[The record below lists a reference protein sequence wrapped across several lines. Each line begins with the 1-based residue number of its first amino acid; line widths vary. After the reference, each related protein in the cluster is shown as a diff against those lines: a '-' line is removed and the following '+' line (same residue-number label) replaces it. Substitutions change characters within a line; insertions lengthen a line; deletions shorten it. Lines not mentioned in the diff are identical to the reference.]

1 MAEAVRRAPEAPD
14 ARAAPDVRPV
24 PKAATFGE
32 VFADREFRAIWL
44 AELASIAGD
53 QFARV
58 ALTVL
63 VFQRTGS
70 PFLTALTY
78 AATYLPWLIGGLVL
92 SDVADRYPRREVMI
106 AADLGRM
113 VLVAAMAVPGV
124 PLWSTIVLLFA
135 VTTLNAPFQGARS
148 ALRAAILPGDR
159 YALGLAVSQITRQA
173 GMVGGFVAG
182 GVIVANVG
190 VREALLADVA
200 TFACSALLLT
210 RVRRRPA
217 PATARRSRLAEIT
230 AGVGLV
236 FGDPRLRPLMLLAWL
251 GAFYTLPEALAVPYA
266 AHLHHAAVA
275 AGLIFAAGPL
285 GSAIGMAA
293 FSRGVSPADRVRW
306 MGPLAVVA
314 CLVPAACLAGPG
326 LAVSLAIFAVSG
338 LAAAYQVAANATFV
352 TACPDARRGQAYG
365 LANAGLMIGQGVIYV
380 VAGAAATLAAPAV
393 VIAVGGLVG
402 TSAAVWLALSWR
414 REASAAAAPR

>member
-1 MAEAVRRAPEAPD
+1 
-14 ARAAPDVRPV
+14 VRPV
-24 PKAATFGE
+24 AKAATFRE

-63 VFQRTGS
+63 VYQRTGS
-70 PFLTALTY
+70 PLLTALTY

-92 SDVADRYPRREVMI
+92 SDVADRYPRRDVMI
-106 AADLGRM
+106 TADLARV
-113 VLVAAMAVPGV
+113 VLVAAMAVPGM
-124 PLWSTIVLLFA
+124 PLWAMIVLLFA
-135 VTTLNAPFQGARS
+135 VTTFNAPFQGARS
-148 ALRAAILPGDR
+148 ALRATILPGDR
-159 YALGLAVSQITRQA
+159 YALGLAVSQVTRQA
-173 GMVGGFVAG
+173 GIVGGFVAG
-182 GVIVANVG
+182 GVVVANVG
-190 VREALLADVA
+190 VRDALLADAA
-200 TFACSALLLT
+200 TFAISALLLT

-217 PATARRSRLAEIT
+217 PTSVRRSRRAEIM

-236 FGDPRLRPLMLLAWL
+236 FGDPRLRTLMLLGWL

-266 AHLHHAAVA
+266 AHLRHGAVA

-293 FSRGVSPADRVRW
+293 YARGVSPAGRLRW

-326 LAVSLAIFAVSG
+326 LAVSLTIFAVSG
-338 LAAAYQVAANATFV
+338 LAAAYQVAANAAFV
-352 TACPDARRGQAYG
+352 TLCPDARRGQAYG

-380 VAGAAATLAAPAV
+380 LAGAAATLAAPAV

-402 TSAAVWLALSWR
+402 ATAAAWLALSWR
-414 REASAAAAPR
+414 REAAAARSG